1 MFRYPSNM
9 SLFVH
14 KFRSEIAKVNFA
26 HNIGHLHLL
35 QSVVLNS
42 HRPPRDR
49 IVCVHC
55 HVMCFP
61 DIEWISFAIKAN
73 QSMDRLPPGLIW
85 ADRIT
90 GDMFLPQIA
99 VASNGHEAACRYIYI
114 HTAVQLSQTCHSDL
128 ITRHVIT

>member
-1 MFRYPSNM
+1 
-9 SLFVH
+9 
-14 KFRSEIAKVNFA
+14 
-26 HNIGHLHLL
+26 
-35 QSVVLNS
+35 
-42 HRPPRDR
+42 
-49 IVCVHC
+49 
-55 HVMCFP
+55 MCFP